1 MNRTRQAVHHSGRLF
16 SCVQDK
22 VALVIRGRRGI
33 SAVRGLVLTEE
44 VADVAVGDL
53 VVDTGHVDGGVAD
66 RV

>member
-1 MNRTRQAVHHSGRLF
+1 MIRTRQAIHRSGRLS

-33 SAVRGLVLTEE
+33 SAVRGLVLAEE